1 MCGASHRRIPTPACS
16 VMKPS
21 GCAVAAYLAKLY
33 HTHARSSGRGGANIP
48 RRIEIA
54 SRIAACRIHLS
65 HPAHLPSGWLDV
77 AAEIIVLTRA
87 NLRDMGVCSS
97 EAADLCMF
105 FKAVQ
110 SWFPCMMVAV
120 CLDAVQQLV
129 LQQPSS
135 RSGLHVHVGPVGIIS
150 AEDALTCN
158 FALPCAH

>member
-1 MCGASHRRIPTPACS
+1 
-16 VMKPS
+16 MKPS
-21 GCAVAAYLAKLY
+21 GCPMAAYLAKLY
-33 HTHARSSGRGGANIP
+33 HAHARSSGRGGANIP

-54 SRIAACRIHLS
+54 SRIAACRVDLLNL
-65 HPAHLPSGWLDV
+65 AHMPSGWLDV

-110 SWFPCMMVAV
+110 SSFPCVQVAV
-120 CLDAVQQLV
+120 CLDAGQQLV

-135 RSGLHVHVGPVGIIS
+135 RSGLHVH
-150 AEDALTCN
+150 A
-158 FALPCAH
+158 

>member
-1 MCGASHRRIPTPACS
+1 MPGALD
-16 VMKPS
+16 
-21 GCAVAAYLAKLY
+21 G
-33 HTHARSSGRGGANIP
+33 GGANIP